1 MIMNPFFKRMR
12 SIWIVLSLFTVLFT
26 AASCQRYDVLIN
38 KDQVAAEKWS
48 NLESQL
54 QRRSDLI
61 PNLVSVVKGSAK
73 YEQDTLTKVTEAR
86 SQLTRINLTADDLS
100 DPEKMAAFQKAQ
112 AQLSGA
118 LSRLMMVQE
127 QYPELKANQAFH
139 DLQVQIEGTENRIL
153 RAREEYNAAA
163 RDYNS
168 ELMRISGQVV
178 NKVTGKPFKP
188 RVYFTATPE
197 SQVVPKVSF

>member
-1 MIMNPFFKRMR
+1 MTLKYLFKSTRPL
-12 SIWIVLSLFTVLFT
+12 WIVLTLVAMAFS
-26 AASCQRYDVLIN
+26 AAGCQRYDTLIN
-38 KDQVAAEKWS
+38 KDQIAAEKWS

-61 PNLVSVVKGSAK
+61 PNLVAVVKGAAK

-86 SQLTRINLTADDLS
+86 AQVAKINLTADDLS

-112 AQLSGA
+112 ANLSGA
-118 LSRLMMVQE
+118 LSRLMVVQE
-127 QYPELKANQAFH
+127 AYPDLKANQGFH

-153 RAREEYNAAA
+153 RGREEYNAAA

-168 ELMRISGQVV
+168 ELLRIGGQVV
-178 NKVTGKPFKP
+178 NRVTGKPFKP

>member
-1 MIMNPFFKRMR
+1 MTLKYLFKSTRPL
-12 SIWIVLSLFTVLFT
+12 WIVLSLVAMAFSV
-26 AASCQRYDVLIN
+26 ASCQRYDTLIN
-38 KDQVAAEKWS
+38 KDQIAAEKWS

-61 PNLVSVVKGSAK
+61 PNLVAVVKGAAK

-86 SQLTRINLTADDLS
+86 AQVAKINLTADDLS

-112 AQLSGA
+112 ANLSGA
-118 LSRLMMVQE
+118 LSRLMVVQE
-127 QYPELKANQAFH
+127 AYPDLKANQGFH

-153 RAREEYNAAA
+153 RGREEYNAAA

-168 ELMRISGQVV
+168 ELLRIGGQVV
-178 NKVTGKPFKP
+178 NRVTGKPFKP

>member
-1 MIMNPFFKRMR
+1 MI
-12 SIWIVLSLFTVLFT
+12 SSLFLRSTRPLWVVFSMFALAFT

-38 KDQVAAEKWS
+38 KDQIAAEKWS

-54 QRRSDLI
+54 QRRSDLV
-61 PNLVSVVKGSAK
+61 PNLVAVVKGAAK

-86 SQLTRINLTADDLS
+86 SQLTKVNLTADDLS
-100 DPEKMAAFQKAQ
+100 DPDKMAAFQKAQ

-118 LSRLMMVQE
+118 LSRLMVVQE
-127 QYPELKANQAFH
+127 QYPDLKANQGFH

-168 ELMRISGQVV
+168 ELLRISGQVV
-178 NKVTGKPFKP
+178 NRVTGKPFKP

-197 SQVVPKVSF
+197 SQAVPKVSF

>member
-1 MIMNPFFKRMR
+1 MTLKSPFKSTRPL
-12 SIWIVLSLFTVLFT
+12 WIVLSLVALVFS
-26 AASCQRYDVLIN
+26 AASCQRYDTLIN
-38 KDQVAAEKWS
+38 KDQIAAEKWS

-61 PNLVSVVKGSAK
+61 PNLVAVVKGAAK

-86 SQLTRINLTADDLS
+86 SQLTKINLTADDLS
-100 DPEKMAAFQKAQ
+100 DPDKMAAFQKAQ
-112 AQLSGA
+112 ANLSGA
-118 LSRLMMVQE
+118 LSRLMVVQE
-127 QYPELKANQAFH
+127 QYPDLKANQGFH

-153 RAREEYNAAA
+153 RGREEYNAAA

-168 ELMRISGQVV
+168 ELLRIGGQVV
-178 NKVTGKPFKP
+178 NRITGKPFRP

>member
-1 MIMNPFFKRMR
+1 MMFKY
-12 SIWIVLSLFTVLFT
+12 LFKGTRPLWVALALFALAFT
-26 AASCQRYDVLIN
+26 TASCQRYDTLIN
-38 KDQVAAEKWS
+38 KDQIAAEKWS

-61 PNLVSVVKGSAK
+61 PNLVAVVKGAAK

-86 SQLTRINLTADDLS
+86 AQVAKINLTADDLT

-112 AQLSGA
+112 ANLSGA
-118 LSRLMMVQE
+118 LSRLMVVQE
-127 QYPELKANQAFH
+127 AYPDLKANQGFH

-153 RAREEYNAAA
+153 RGREEYNAAA

-168 ELMRISGQVV
+168 ELMRIGGQVV
-178 NKVTGKPFKP
+178 NRVTGKPFKP

>member
-1 MIMNPFFKRMR
+1 MTLKYLFKSTRPL
-12 SIWIVLSLFTVLFT
+12 WLVLSLAALVFS
-26 AASCQRYDVLIN
+26 AASCQRYDTLIN
-38 KDQVAAEKWS
+38 KDQIAAEKWS

-61 PNLVSVVKGSAK
+61 PNLVAVVKGAAK

-86 SQLTRINLTADDLS
+86 SQLTKINLTADDLS
-100 DPEKMAAFQKAQ
+100 DPDKMAAFQKAQ
-112 AQLSGA
+112 ANLSGA
-118 LSRLMMVQE
+118 LSRLMVVQE
-127 QYPELKANQAFH
+127 QYPDLKANQGFH

-153 RAREEYNAAA
+153 RGREEYNAAA

-168 ELMRISGQVV
+168 ELLRIGGQVV
-178 NKVTGKPFKP
+178 NRVTGKPFKP
-188 RVYFTATPE
+188 RIYFTATPE

>member
-1 MIMNPFFKRMR
+1 MTLKYLFKSVRPLWVALTLVALAF
-12 SIWIVLSLFTVLFT
+12 S
-26 AASCQRYDVLIN
+26 AASCQRYDTLIN
-38 KDQVAAEKWS
+38 KDQIAAEKWS

-61 PNLVSVVKGSAK
+61 PNLVAVVKGAAK

-86 SQLTRINLTADDLS
+86 AQVAKINLTADDLS

-112 AQLSGA
+112 ANLSGA
-118 LSRLMMVQE
+118 LSRLMVVQE
-127 QYPELKANQAFH
+127 AYPDLKANQGFH

-153 RAREEYNAAA
+153 RGREEYNAAA

-168 ELMRISGQVV
+168 ELLRIGGQVV
-178 NKVTGKPFKP
+178 NRVTGKPFKP

>member
-1 MIMNPFFKRMR
+1 MTLKYLFKSTRPL
-12 SIWIVLSLFTVLFT
+12 WVVLSLVALVLS
-26 AASCQRYDVLIN
+26 AASCQRYDTLIN
-38 KDQVAAEKWS
+38 KDQIAAEKWS

-61 PNLVSVVKGSAK
+61 PNLVAVVKGAAK

-86 SQLTRINLTADDLS
+86 AQVAKINLTADDLS

-112 AQLSGA
+112 ANLSGA
-118 LSRLMMVQE
+118 LSRLMVVQE
-127 QYPELKANQAFH
+127 AYPDLKANQGFH

-153 RAREEYNAAA
+153 RGREEYNAAA

-168 ELMRISGQVV
+168 ELLRIGGQVV
-178 NKVTGKPFKP
+178 NRVTGKPFKP

>member
-1 MIMNPFFKRMR
+1 MISTPFFRRMR
-12 SIWIVLSLFTVLFT
+12 SLWIVLSLFALVFT

-54 QRRSDLI
+54 QRRSDLV
-61 PNLVSVVKGSAK
+61 PNLVAVVKGSAK
-73 YEQDTLTKVTEAR
+73 FEQDTLTKVTEAR
-86 SQLTRINLTADDLS
+86 SQLTRVNLTADDLS

-112 AQLSGA
+112 SQLSGA

-127 QYPELKANQAFH
+127 QYPDLKANQAFH

-153 RAREEYNAAA
+153 RAREEYNGAA

-197 SQVVPKVSF
+197 SQVAPKVTF

>member
-1 MIMNPFFKRMR
+1 MMLKYLFR
-12 SIWIVLSLFTVLFT
+12 STRPLWAALSLLALVVSV
-26 AASCQRYDVLIN
+26 ASCQHYDTLVN
-38 KDQVAAEKWS
+38 KDQIAAEKWS
-48 NLESQL
+48 NLEGQL
-54 QRRSDLI
+54 QRRSDMI
-61 PNLVSVVKGSAK
+61 PNLVAVVKGAAK

-86 SQLTRINLTADDLS
+86 AQVGKINLTADDLT

-112 AQLSGA
+112 ANLSGA
-118 LSRLMMVQE
+118 LSRLMVVQE
-127 QYPELKANQAFH
+127 AYPDLKANQGFH

-168 ELMRISGQVV
+168 ELLRIGGQVV
-178 NKVTGKPFKP
+178 NRITGKPFKP

-197 SQVVPKVSF
+197 SQVVPKVQF

>member
-1 MIMNPFFKRMR
+1 MTLKSPFKSTRPL
-12 SIWIVLSLFTVLFT
+12 WIVLSLVALVFS
-26 AASCQRYDVLIN
+26 AASCQRYDTLIN
-38 KDQVAAEKWS
+38 KDQIAAEKWS

-61 PNLVSVVKGSAK
+61 PNLVAVVKGAAK

-86 SQLTRINLTADDLS
+86 SQLTKINLTADDLS
-100 DPEKMAAFQKAQ
+100 DPDKMAAFQKAQ
-112 AQLSGA
+112 ANLSGA
-118 LSRLMMVQE
+118 LSRLMVVQE
-127 QYPELKANQAFH
+127 QYPDLKANQGFH

-153 RAREEYNAAA
+153 RGREEYNAAA

-168 ELMRISGQVV
+168 ELLRIGGQVV
-178 NKVTGKPFKP
+178 NRVTGKPFKP
-188 RVYFTATPE
+188 RIYFTATPE